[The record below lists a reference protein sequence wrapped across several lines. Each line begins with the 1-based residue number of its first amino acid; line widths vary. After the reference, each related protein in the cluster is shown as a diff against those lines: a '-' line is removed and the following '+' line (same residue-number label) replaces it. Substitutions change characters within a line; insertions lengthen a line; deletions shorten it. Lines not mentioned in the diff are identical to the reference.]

1 MALKGN
7 LHDFS
12 ITQLL
17 NLIHLARKT
26 GTLAID
32 GRNNAARVAFKGG
45 KLVHATSGGADGR
58 LVNLLIKVGKI
69 TPEQGKQIPANKSD
83 RDLSEMLVKAGLLTK
98 QDLDIMVRANVREV
112 VERLFA
118 LTDGVFRFEPN
129 VLPDDQLIVDPP
141 LSLDNI
147 IMEGTRRL
155 KESEKLQEELPNL
168 DVTLRFTDRPDAK
181 LRNVNLSVDE
191 WRVVSYI
198 NPKNTIRQIA
208 QANSMSELQI
218 RKIVYAM
225 LQAGLV
231 EMIQPAVTPATMA
244 AGAPGGRPGTPPKS
258 FASVDEKRSVVNRLI
273 DRIKRI

>member
-26 GTLAID
+26 GTLAVD
-32 GRNNAARVAFKGG
+32 GKHTAARASFREG
-45 KLVHATSGGADGR
+45 KLVFAQTDTLDGR
-58 LVNLLIKVGKI
+58 LVGMLVKVGKI
-69 TPEQGKQIPANKSD
+69 TPDQSKKIPANKSD
-83 RDLSEMLVKAGLLTK
+83 RDLATMLVQAGLLTRTE
-98 QDLDIMVRANVREV
+98 LDQMVRNNVRDV
-112 VERLFA
+112 VDRMFA
-118 LTDGVFRFEPN
+118 LNDGLFRFEPN
-129 VLPDDQLIVDPP
+129 VLPEDRLWAEPP
-141 LSLDNI
+141 INLDGI

-155 KESEKLQEELPNL
+155 KESEKLQEEIPNL

-208 QANSMSELQI
+208 QANSMSDLQI
-218 RKIVYAM
+218 RKIIYAM

-231 EMIQPAVTPATMA
+231 EMMQPASMPVAVA
-244 AGAPGGRPGTPPKS
+244 AVPGGRAAPPKA
-258 FASVDEKRSVVNRLI
+258 FASNEEKRSVVNKLI
-273 DRIKRI
+273 NFFNR

>member
-32 GRNNAARVAFKGG
+32 SKNSAARASFREG
-45 KLVHATSGGADGR
+45 KLVFAQTEALDGR
-58 LVNLLIKVGKI
+58 LVGMLVRVGKI
-69 TPEQGKQIPANKSD
+69 TPEQGKKIPTNKSD
-83 RDLSEMLVKAGLLTK
+83 RDLASMLVQAGLLTK
-98 QDLDIMVRANVREV
+98 TELDQMVRNHVKDVMDRM
-112 VERLFA
+112 FA
-118 LTDGVFRFEPN
+118 LTDGQFRFEPN
-129 VLPDDQLIVDPP
+129 VLPEDRLWAEPP
-141 LSLDNI
+141 ISLDSI

-155 KESEKLQEELPNL
+155 KESEKLQEEIPSLE
-168 DVTLRFTDRPDAK
+168 VTLRFTDRPDAK

-208 QANSMSELQI
+208 QANSMSDLQI

-231 EMIQPAVTPATMA
+231 EVIQPAAAVPAA
-244 AGAPGGRPGTPPKS
+244 AAVPGGRAAPPKG
-258 FASVDEKRSVVNRLI
+258 FASTEQKRSVVNKLI
-273 DRIKRI
+273 NFFNR

>member
-26 GTLAID
+26 GTLAIES
-32 GRNNAARVAFKGG
+32 RNNAARVAFKGG
-45 KLVHATSGGADGR
+45 KLVHATSGGTDGR

-83 RDLSEMLVKAGLLTK
+83 RDLSDMLVKAGLLTK
-98 QDLDIMVRANVREV
+98 QDLDVMVRANVREV

-118 LTDGVFRFEPN
+118 LTEGVFRFEPN

-155 KESEKLQEELPNL
+155 KESEKLQDELPNL
-168 DVTLRFTDRPDAK
+168 DITLHFTDRPDTR
-181 LRNVNLSVDE
+181 LRNVNLSVEE

-208 QANSMSELQI
+208 QANNMSEFQI
-218 RKIVYAM
+218 RKIVYGM

-231 EMIQPAVTPATMA
+231 ELIRSAGVAPTPPP
-244 AGAPGGRPGTPPKS
+244 GARPGPAPISTE
-258 FASVDEKRSVVNRLI
+258 VKRSVVNRLI
-273 DRIKRI
+273 DRIKQI

>member
-32 GRNNAARVAFKGG
+32 GKSSARASFREG
-45 KLVHATSGGADGR
+45 KLVFAQTDTVEGR
-58 LVNLLIKVGKI
+58 LVGMLVKVGKI
-69 TPEQGKQIPANKSD
+69 TAEQSKKIPASKTD
-83 RDLSEMLVKAGLLTK
+83 RELATMLVQAGLLTK
-98 QDLDIMVRANVREV
+98 TELEQMVRNNVKDV
-112 VERLFA
+112 VDRMFA
-118 LTDGVFRFEPN
+118 LSDGLFRFEPN
-129 VLPDDQLIVDPP
+129 VLPEDRLWAEPP
-141 LSLDNI
+141 INLDSI

-231 EMIQPAVTPATMA
+231 EMIQPVVTPAAMA
-244 AGAPGGRPGTPPKS
+244 AGTRPGTPPKS
-258 FASVDEKRSVVNRLI
+258 FASADEKRSVVNRLI

>member
-12 ITQLL
+12 FTQLL

-32 GRNNAARVAFKGG
+32 GKGSAARVAFREG
-45 KLVHATSGGADGR
+45 KLVYATIGGADGR
-58 LVNLLIKVGKI
+58 LVGMLIKSGRI
-69 TPEQGKQIPANKSD
+69 TADQGRQIPENKSD
-83 RDLSEMLVKAGLLTK
+83 RELSLMLVQANLLNK
-98 QDLDIMVRANVREV
+98 QDLDQMVRNTVKDV

-118 LTDGVFRFEPN
+118 VTDGLFRFEPN
-129 VLPDDQLIVDPP
+129 VLPEDRLLADPP
-141 LSLDNI
+141 INLDNI

-168 DVTLRFTDRPDAK
+168 EVTLRFTDRPDAR

-198 NPKNTIRQIA
+198 NPKNSMRQIM
-208 QANSMSELQI
+208 QANSMSEFQI
-218 RKIVYAM
+218 RKIVYGM

-231 EMIQPAVTPATMA
+231 ELTQPATPVVAVKPPVPVQTMA
-244 AGAPGGRPGTPPKS
+244 PA
-258 FASVDEKRSVVNRLI
+258 EKRRIVNRLI
-273 DRIKRI
+273 DFFGGRSR

>member
-26 GTLAID
+26 GTLVVD
-32 GRNNAARVAFKGG
+32 SKTAATQVSFREG
-45 KLVHATSGGADGR
+45 KLVHATTGTADNR
-58 LVNLLIKVGKI
+58 LVGLLVRVGKI
-69 TPEQGKQIPANKSD
+69 TPDQGKRIPQNKTD
-83 RDLSEMLVKAGLLTK
+83 RELATMLVQAGLLTK
-98 QDLDIMVRANVREV
+98 TELDQMVRNSIKDV
-112 VERLFA
+112 VDRLFA
-118 LTDGVFRFEPN
+118 LGEGIFRFDPN
-129 VLPDDQLIVDPP
+129 VLPEDRLWAEPP
-141 LSLDNI
+141 VNLDGI

-168 DVTLRFTDRPDAK
+168 DVTLRFTAAPDAR
-181 LRNVNLSVDE
+181 LRNVNLSADE

-198 NPKNTIRQIA
+198 NPKNSIRQIA
-208 QANSMSELQI
+208 QANGMSEFQI
-218 RKIVYAM
+218 RKIVYGM

-231 EMIQPAVTPATMA
+231 EVIQPVGVPLMA
-244 AGAPGGRPGTPPKS
+244 APTTRAGVAAAKS
-258 FASVDEKRSVVNRLI
+258 FQSTEQKVSVVNRLI

>member
-32 GRNNAARVAFKGG
+32 GKSSTARVAFREG
-45 KLVHATSGGADGR
+45 KLIHAVSTGAEGR
-58 LVNLLIKVGKI
+58 LVNLLVRAGKI
-69 TPEQGKQIPANKSD
+69 TADQSKQIPDNKTD
-83 RDLSEMLVKAGLLTK
+83 RELGTMLVQAGLLTK
-98 QDLDIMVRANVREV
+98 QDLDSLVRNHVREV
-112 VERLFA
+112 VDKLFA
-118 LTDGVFRFEPN
+118 LSEGYFRFEPN
-129 VLPDDQLIVDPP
+129 ILPDDRLVAEPP
-141 LSLDNI
+141 ISLDNI

-155 KESEKLQEELPNL
+155 KESERLQDELPNL
-168 DVTLRFTDRPDAK
+168 DITMKFTDRPDTR
-181 LRNVNLSVDE
+181 LRNVNLSVEE

-208 QANSMSELQI
+208 QANGMSEFQI
-218 RKIVYAM
+218 RKIVYGM

-231 EMIQPAVTPATMA
+231 ELLQPPGSAAVQ
-244 AGAPGGRPGTPPKS
+244 AGRVPVGSTFKPE
-258 FASVDEKRSVVNRLI
+258 EKRSVVNRLI
-273 DRIKRI
+273 DRIKQL

>member
-26 GTLAID
+26 GTLAVE
-32 GRNNAARVAFKGG
+32 GKQAAARASFREG
-45 KLVHATSGGADGR
+45 KLVFAQTDTLDGR
-58 LVNLLIKVGKI
+58 LVAMLVKVGKI
-69 TPEQGKQIPANKSD
+69 TPDQSKKIPANRTD
-83 RDLSEMLVKAGLLTK
+83 RDLAAMLVQAGLLTRTE
-98 QDLDIMVRANVREV
+98 LDQMVRNNVKDV
-112 VERLFA
+112 VDRIFA
-118 LTDGVFRFEPN
+118 LNDGLFRFEPN
-129 VLPDDQLIVDPP
+129 VLPEDRLWAEPP
-141 LSLDNI
+141 VNLDSI

-155 KESEKLQEELPNL
+155 KESEKLQEEIPNL
-168 DVTLRFTDRPDAK
+168 DVTLRFTDRPDTK

-208 QANSMSELQI
+208 QANSMSDLQI
-218 RKIVYAM
+218 RKIIYAM

-231 EMIQPAVTPATMA
+231 EVIQPVGMPALATAA
-244 AGAPGGRPGTPPKS
+244 AGGRGAPPKA
-258 FASVDEKRSVVNRLI
+258 FASNDEKRSVVNKLI
-273 DRIKRI
+273 NFFNR

>member
-26 GTLAID
+26 GTLVVD
-32 GRNNAARVAFKGG
+32 SKTAATQVSFREG
-45 KLVHATSGGADGR
+45 KLVHATTGTADNR
-58 LVNLLIKVGKI
+58 LVGLLVRVGKI
-69 TPEQGKQIPANKSD
+69 TPDQGKRIPQNKTD
-83 RDLSEMLVKAGLLTK
+83 RELATMLVQAGLLTK
-98 QDLDIMVRANVREV
+98 TELDQMVRNSIKDV
-112 VERLFA
+112 VDRLFA
-118 LTDGVFRFEPN
+118 LGEGIFRFDPN
-129 VLPDDQLIVDPP
+129 VLPEDRLWAEPP
-141 LSLDNI
+141 VNLDGI

-168 DVTLRFTDRPDAK
+168 DVTLRFTAAPDAR
-181 LRNVNLSVDE
+181 LRNVNLSADE

-198 NPKNTIRQIA
+198 NPKNSIRQIA
-208 QANSMSELQI
+208 QANGMSEFQI
-218 RKIVYAM
+218 RKIVYGM

-231 EMIQPAVTPATMA
+231 EVIQPVGVPLMA
-244 AGAPGGRPGTPPKS
+244 APTTRAGMAAAKS
-258 FASVDEKRSVVNRLI
+258 FQSTEQKVSVVNRLI

>member
-12 ITQLL
+12 VTQLL

-32 GRNNAARVAFKGG
+32 SKNAATRVSFRE
-45 KLVHATSGGADGR
+45 GR
-58 LVNLLIKVGKI
+58 LVYATTGAVDSRLVGLLIKVGKI
-69 TPEQGKQIPANKSD
+69 TPDQGKRIPENKTD
-83 RDLSEMLVKAGLLTK
+83 RELAAMLVQAGLLTRAE
-98 QDLDIMVRANVREV
+98 LDQMVRNNVKDV
-112 VERLFA
+112 VDRLFA
-118 LTDGVFRFEPN
+118 LSEGIFRFEPN
-129 VLPDDQLIVDPP
+129 ILPEDRLWAEPAVN
-141 LSLDNI
+141 LDGI

-168 DVTLRFTDRPDAK
+168 EATLRFTDRPDAR

-198 NPKNTIRQIA
+198 NPKNSIRQIA
-208 QANSMSELQI
+208 QANSMSEFQI
-218 RKIVYAM
+218 RKIVYGM

-231 EMIQPAVTPATMA
+231 EVIQPVGVPVSVAPSPRAGVVASKAFPTPEQ
-244 AGAPGGRPGTPPKS
+244 K
-258 FASVDEKRSVVNRLI
+258 VSVVNRLI
-273 DRIKRI
+273 DRIKRL

>member
-26 GTLAID
+26 GTLVVD
-32 GRNNAARVAFKGG
+32 SKNAATQVSFREG
-45 KLVHATSGGADGR
+45 KLVYATTGATDGR
-58 LVNLLIKVGKI
+58 LVGLLVRVGKI
-69 TPEQGKQIPANKSD
+69 TPDQSKRIPQNKTD
-83 RDLSEMLVKAGLLTK
+83 RELAAMLVQAGLLTK
-98 QDLDIMVRANVREV
+98 TELDQMVRNSIKDV
-112 VERLFA
+112 VDRLFA
-118 LTDGVFRFEPN
+118 LGEGIFRFDPN
-129 VLPDDQLIVDPP
+129 VLPEDRLWAEPP
-141 LSLDNI
+141 VNLDGI

-168 DVTLRFTDRPDAK
+168 DVTLRFTDRPDAR
-181 LRNVNLSVDE
+181 LRNVNLSADE

-198 NPKNTIRQIA
+198 NPKNSIRQIA
-208 QANSMSELQI
+208 QANGMSEFQI
-218 RKIVYAM
+218 RKIVYGM

-231 EMIQPAVTPATMA
+231 EVIQPVGVPLMAVPTTRAGVTA
-244 AGAPGGRPGTPPKS
+244 AKAFQSQEQK
-258 FASVDEKRSVVNRLI
+258 ASVVNRLI